1 VSKRGNPQQQT
12 VAQPT
17 AEMTRLRALLG
28 RWITFETNRFFSL
41 SITGS
46 RRRAWIVAGCLAATT
61 VVGAFVHVWIFPSAA
76 SGIGIPSQTS
86 LLGQPMLLYGLTTVL
101 VIGIGAALAQR
112 AAGYFVMDI
121 FELSDVTIAWKFLS
135 NITSGSTK
143 ESLHLAE
150 GRITESSR
158 KSPLVLIGGPGRV
171 RAEPDTA
178 AVFERADGMP
188 HVVGAHQEPPHI
200 DGAPS
205 EYIVEGFERLREP
218 LVDLRD
224 QYIGGAGQEPMTVA
238 GRSLDGLPISVV
250 DVRGVFSARRD
261 PNRLQGTGPLRS
273 SYPVRAQDIENLI
286 YHQSV
291 PVLASGE
298 EPSGV
303 PEDWTEA
310 MRSLIQRS
318 LREFMCENRL
328 TDYLA
333 GTGAHEAETAEFRE
347 DSILARSLQVSR
359 DMPAATTK
367 ASAARA
373 TIRPRT
379 DLSARFKKYG
389 SEFSTRAQ
397 QLGLE
402 LHWIG
407 VGTWRLPDASLGAT
421 VNDKQLQAWRMNR
434 ENRQRSD
441 SHALESVAEDAEL
454 DGRLQLLDEVP
465 IASHERNLKRYSDR
479 AVLTECLLHDFWGQM
494 GEALDVYY
502 QQEPDAPEL
511 QRLEQ
516 AVLKI
521 ENLLGIQQVGSMLEP
536 GTTTRVRPRPA
547 EATSEESPPAPR
559 SRAEAA
565 KYGRLLQKLNGS
577 YRVAEAMIANEAR
590 RHEGLNREALI
601 ARILERFERH
611 GR

>member
-1 VSKRGNPQQQT
+1 MNRRRSPEEGIA
-12 VAQPT
+12 AQPT
-17 AEMTRLRALLG
+17 SEVARLWRLMG
-28 RWITFETNRFFSL
+28 RWITFELNRFFSL
-41 SITGS
+41 SIQGS
-46 RRRAWIVAGCLAATT
+46 RSRFRIVVVCLAAATA
-61 VVGAFVHVWIFPSAA
+61 VGMIIHEWLSPRPVP
-76 SGIGIPSQTS
+76 GIGILSKTS
-86 LLGQPMLLYGLTTVL
+86 LLSQPLLLYGLTTIL
-101 VIGIGAALAQR
+101 VIGIAAALAQR

-121 FELSDVTIAWKFLS
+121 FELSDVTLAWKFLS
-135 NITSGSTK
+135 NITTGSTNV
-143 ESLHLAE
+143 SLHLAE
-150 GRITESSR
+150 GRIAENSR

-171 RAEPDTA
+171 LAEPDTA

-188 HVVGAHQEPPHI
+188 HVIGAHNATAQR
-200 DGAPS
+200 DGAAS
-205 EYIVEGFERLREP
+205 EYIIEGFERLREP

-224 QYIGGAGQEPMTVA
+224 QYIGGAGQDPMRVA

-261 PNRLQGTGPLRS
+261 PSSLEAAGWPRT
-273 SYPVRAQDIENLI
+273 SYPVRPEDIANLI

-310 MRSLIQRS
+310 MRSLIRRS
-318 LREFMCENRL
+318 LREFMSENRL

-333 GTGAHEAETAEFRE
+333 GTGAHEAETAELRE
-347 DSILARSLQVSR
+347 DSILARSLQVSN
-359 DMPAATTK
+359 DLPPATRK
-367 ASAARA
+367 ASTEKPAV
-373 TIRPRT
+373 RPRT

-407 VGTWRLPDASLGAT
+407 VGTWKLPEASLAAT
-421 VNDKQLQAWRMNR
+421 VNEKQLEAWRMNR

-441 SHALESVAEDAEL
+441 LHALELVAEEAEL
-454 DGRLQLLDEVP
+454 DGTLQLLEEVP

-479 AVLTECLLHDFWGQM
+479 GVLAECLLQDFWAQL

-502 QQEPDAPEL
+502 QQQPASPEL

-516 AVLKI
+516 AVLRI

-536 GTTTRVRPRPA
+536 GTTTRVRPRPVK
-547 EATSEESPPAPR
+547 ATSEEGPPAPG
-559 SRAEAA
+559 SRAEAK
-565 KYGRLLQKLNGS
+565 KYGLLLQKLDGS
-577 YRVAEAMIANEAR
+577 YKVAEAMIANEAR
-590 RHEGLNREALI
+590 RHNDLSREALI